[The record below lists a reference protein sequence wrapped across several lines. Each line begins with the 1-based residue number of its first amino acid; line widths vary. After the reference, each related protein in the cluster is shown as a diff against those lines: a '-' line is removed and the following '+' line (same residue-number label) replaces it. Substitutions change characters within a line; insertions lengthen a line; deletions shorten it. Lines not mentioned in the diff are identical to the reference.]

1 MPDAVIVDAVRTPI
15 GRAAKGSLKD
25 VRADDLAAIPLRALV
40 ERNPGPIPN
49 TMWGAPKDLEGYSY
63 DLDKATASMLDVHEK
78 GRAVVASG
86 TREQSEMH
94 VFRLH
99 EHGLWATLEHD
110 E

>member
-1 MPDAVIVDAVRTPI
+1 MSQVVEAPVEVQEPSSEDVPLDERPWVVIVWNDPI
-15 GRAAKGSLKD
+15 NLMSYVTFVLQKLFG
-25 VRADDLAAIPLRALV
+25 
-40 ERNPGPIPN
+40 
-49 TMWGAPKDLEGYSY
+49 Y
-63 DLDKATASMLDVHEK
+63 DLDKATALMLDVHEK